1 MAGMTGDFQAD
12 VEAIPRIDAVPRI
25 LDVICRTMG
34 EGFAR
39 RSLSRTAMNSSRA
52 PAADQSQSP
61 PETCFLNAAALSDR
75 AKALVLLNKSP
86 GRNKV

>member
-1 MAGMTGDFQAD
+1 MTGDFQAD

-25 LDVICRTMG
+25 LEVICRTTG
-34 EGFAR
+34 LGFAR
-39 RSLSRTAMNSSRA
+39 RSWPRTAMNSSRA

-61 PETCFLNAAALSDR
+61 PETRFLNAAALSDR

-86 GRNKV
+86 ERNKV

>member
-1 MAGMTGDFQAD
+1 MNLAGMTGDFQAD

-39 RSLSRTAMNSSRA
+39 RSWPRTAMNSSRA
-52 PAADQSQSP
+52 PAADQSQCRRKPAFSTP
-61 PETCFLNAAALSDR
+61 RLR
-75 AKALVLLNKSP
+75 AIGEGTGP
-86 GRNKV
+86 FE

>member
-1 MAGMTGDFQAD
+1 MTGDFQAD

-25 LDVICRTMG
+25 LEVTCRTTG
-34 EGFAR
+34 VGFAR
-39 RSLSRTAMNSSRA
+39 RSWPRTAMNSSRA
-52 PAADQSQSP
+52 PATDESQSP
-61 PETCFLNAAALSDR
+61 PETRFLNAAVLSDR